1 MSIIHLRELGDWLEV
16 ADVDNVDINNV
27 EYRVIRVIDII
38 AALLESMPIAWLGH
52 HKLSLRRP

>member
-16 ADVDNVDINNV
+16 AVKDNVDIDNV
-27 EYRVIRVIDII
+27 EYRVIDII
-38 AALLESMPIAWLGH
+38 VALLESMPIALLGH

>member
-16 ADVDNVDINNV
+16 ADVDNVINNV

-38 AALLESMPIAWLGH
+38 AALLESMPIALLSH

>member
-27 EYRVIRVIDII
+27 EYRVIDII
-38 AALLESMPIAWLGH
+38 AALLESMPIALPGH
-52 HKLSLRRP
+52 IN